1 MIEIR
6 LHGRGGQG
14 LVKASQIIV
23 QSSVESGGYA
33 SFIPFF
39 GVERKGSPVYG
50 FLRLDN
56 KKIRPKTQV
65 YNPHCLVVFDETLLT
80 EVNVFEGVKDSAVL
94 ILNSS
99 KPLENLEI
107 PEVFSKIALLDATGV
122 ALKYLNRN
130 IPNTA
135 MLGAFCRATDWLAID
150 AVLRNVI
157 AHFGEANGKA
167 FQEGYAKTQV
177 FSLR

>member
-14 LVKASQIIV
+14 LIKASQIIV
-23 QSSVESGGYA
+23 QSSVEAGGYA

-65 YNPHCLVVFDETLLT
+65 YNPDCLVVFDETLLT
-80 EVNVFEGVKDSAVL
+80 EVNVFEGVKDSALLV
-94 ILNSS
+94 LNSS
-99 KPLENLEI
+99 KSLENLEI
-107 PEVFSKIALLDATGV
+107 PDVFSKIALLDATSI

-135 MLGAFCRATDWLAID
+135 MLGAFSRVTGWLVVED
-150 AVLRNVI
+150 VLRNVI

-167 FQEGYAKTQV
+167 FKEGYEKTCILL
-177 FSLR
+177 LR